1 MSHSKII
8 PIGVAKQFIER
19 LMARLDVDQTHA
31 KALAEV
37 LVAGDYRGHFS
48 HGLNRIEIYIKD
60 IQENSCRKTGQPKIL
75 KETAATAWVD
85 GQNLLGPVV
94 GRFCMNLAIEKA
106 KHCGVGWV
114 CAKGSNHFGI
124 AGYYSMMALEHRFLS
139 NL

>member
-48 HGLNRIEIYIKD
+48 HGLNRI
-60 IQENSCRKTGQPKIL
+60 
-75 KETAATAWVD
+75 
-85 GQNLLGPVV
+85 
-94 GRFCMNLAIEKA
+94 
-106 KHCGVGWV
+106 
-114 CAKGSNHFGI
+114 GI
-124 AGYYSMMALEHRFLS
+124 TSS
-139 NL
+139 S